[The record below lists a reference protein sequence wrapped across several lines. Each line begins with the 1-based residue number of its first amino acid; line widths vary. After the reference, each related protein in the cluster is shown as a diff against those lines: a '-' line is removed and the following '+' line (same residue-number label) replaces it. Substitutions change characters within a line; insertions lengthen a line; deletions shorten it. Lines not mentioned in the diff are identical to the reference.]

1 MPSAEIELKL
11 LLPGAN
17 AADIEDRLRG
27 LGVLARRKAQ
37 TQWLW
42 NRYYDTAEASL
53 RTQRSALR
61 LRCVSDAPWQPGP
74 RGTVPKG
81 KWIQTFK
88 SAGTSLGGLS
98 TRGEWESE
106 QASGALNE
114 RALRETPWRQMD
126 PRGELFAAL
135 RPCFD
140 TRSRRTTWQLRR
152 FQGAWIE
159 VALDVGDIVAGE
171 QSLPVLELEL
181 ELKRG
186 PAESLFALAHTI
198 AQTVAILPCD
208 ASKAERGYGLALGQ
222 RLRPRSAKAIALPP
236 DATPLHAAQAS
247 LADAYEQITR
257 NLAGL
262 LDADDPELVH
272 QARVG
277 WRRWRSAG
285 WLFSPWIEPMPDTA
299 ALKPLLAALGEM
311 RDLDVLQIETLAT
324 WLPRLVEGDAPRRR
338 PAQRVVA
345 QVAQAQATQ
354 RERVRASLCSPPTG
368 AALLR
373 LAHALVDIAEAA
385 RENGSTDAPHEEEKR
400 KGRKGKKH
408 GKAGERHKQAQG
420 AAWATARMAT
430 VRTQLERT
438 LKASNQPDASTG
450 LIHRARLKAKRA
462 RYAAEMLR
470 DVLPPHSGVKLARK
484 ATAIQT
490 RVGQDRDLQRAIAL
504 LQDLRADARLIAF
517 LQGVRAGRTGA

>member
-27 LGVLARRKAQ
+27 LAVLARRKAQ

-61 LRCVSDAPWQPGP
+61 LRCVSDAPWQPSP
-74 RGTVPKG
+74 RGPVPKG

-106 QASGALNE
+106 QASGALDE

-152 FQGAWIE
+152 YQGAWIE

-171 QSLPVLELEL
+171 QSQPVLELEL
-181 ELKRG
+181 ELKQG

-198 AQTVAILPCD
+198 AQTIAVLPCD
-208 ASKAERGYGLALGQ
+208 ASKAERGYNLALGQ

-262 LDADDPELVH
+262 LHADDPELVH

-285 WLFSPWIEPMPDTA
+285 WLFSPWTGPMPDTA
-299 ALKPLLAALGEM
+299 DLKPLLIALGQM

-324 WLPRLVEGDAPRRR
+324 WLPRFVEGDALRRR

-345 QVAQAQATQ
+345 QVAQAQAAQ

-373 LAHALVDIAEAA
+373 LAHALVEIAEAA
-385 RENGSTDAPHEEEKR
+385 RANGATGAPRKAEKR
-400 KGRKGKKH
+400 KAKKH
-408 GKAGERHKQAQG
+408 GKAGERHNQAKG
-420 AAWATARMAT
+420 TPWATARMAT

-438 LKASNQPDASTG
+438 LKASNQPDASTT

-462 RYAAEMLR
+462 RYAAEMLH
-470 DVLPPHSGVKLARK
+470 DVLPPHSGVKLARR

-490 RVGQDRDLQRAIAL
+490 RVGQDRDMQQAIAL
-504 LQDLRADARLIAF
+504 LQAMEVDARLIGF
-517 LQGVRAGRTGA
+517 LQGVRAGRAASA